1 MTDNRRPIS
10 SRSTSWARAIAKRL
24 SERNI
29 TPNQIS
35 VASIAFAALGALSLL
50 YFKEYGG
57 LILCILFIQAR
68 LLCNLFDG
76 MVAIE
81 GQKKTASGPLFNE
94 FPDRV
99 ADSLLLIALGYA
111 VFSPA
116 LGWLAALLAFATA
129 YIRVF
134 AGTVNIPQTF
144 IGPMAKQHRM
154 AVMCIACL
162 IAQVEWLYN
171 HSLHSLYLSLLIII
185 VGAAWTCYNRTVYLL
200 VALKSQEQSHDNI

>member
-1 MTDNRRPIS
+1 MTDNRRPIA
-10 SRSTSWARAIAKRL
+10 SRSTSWANKIAKNL
-24 SERNI
+24 AQRNI

-35 VASIAFAALGALSLL
+35 MASIGFAILGALSLL
-50 YFKEYGG
+50 YLQNYLGF
-57 LILCILFIQAR
+57 ILCIVFIQAR

-81 GQKKTASGPLFNE
+81 GGKKTSSGALFNE

-99 ADSLLLIALGYA
+99 ADSVLLVALGYA
-111 VFSPA
+111 VFAPS

-134 AGTVNIPQTF
+134 AGTVNLPQVF
-144 IGPMAKQHRM
+144 SGPMAKQHRM

-162 IAQVEWLYN
+162 VAQFELIWN
-171 HSLHSLYLSLLIII
+171 NSLYSLDIALWVIII
-185 VGAAWTCYNRTVYLL
+185 GSVWTCYNRTNYLL
-200 VALKSQEQSHDNI
+200 KGLKAKEVQHDNI